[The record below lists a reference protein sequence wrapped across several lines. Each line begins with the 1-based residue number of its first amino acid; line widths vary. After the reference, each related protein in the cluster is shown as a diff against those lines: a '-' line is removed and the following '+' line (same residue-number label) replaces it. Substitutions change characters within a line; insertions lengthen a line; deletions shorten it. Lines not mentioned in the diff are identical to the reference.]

1 MQIQPILRELC
12 PRCHKGKIFRGPLWR
27 TYLAMYE
34 RCPECGLQYEREQG
48 YFLGAM
54 YFSYALS
61 IPPVLVLVLLLW
73 WLTPWRFDVVLV
85 AAFVGYLPFVPA
97 VTRFARVLCSIWTP
111 LRSDGSSLKLPCSI
125 SWGPGLRKLPHLL

>member
-1 MQIQPILRELC
+1 MVAARKTARHRPKVRITFMHIEAILRQLC

-34 RCPECGLQYEREQG
+34 RCPECDLVYEREQG

-54 YFSYALS
+54 YFSYLLS

-73 WLTPWRFDVVLV
+73 WLTAWRFDVVLV
-85 AAFVGYLPFVPA
+85 AAFVAYLPLVPA
-97 VTRFARVLCSIWTP
+97 VRRFPRVL
-111 LRSDGSSLKLPCSI
+111 LLFLDGPFY
-125 SWGPGLRKLPHLL
+125 PVQ